1 MNVYVCTRTFAPFS
15 HCTTRSFLNVKMLG
29 KLLPLTKLLTLRST
43 VIITE
48 REREGGREL
57 RSTAVEEQRERGRV
71 LRTEVERE
79 GGENIGREGG
89 REVRREERERGGKK
103 KGRDRGRS

>member
-43 VIITE
+43 VIRTE
-48 REREGGREL
+48 RERGREGVKDYCSV
-57 RSTAVEEQRERGRV
+57 RTEREGEGVENRGRERGR
-71 LRTEVERE
+71 
-79 GGENIGREGG
+79 
-89 REVRREERERGGKK
+89 
-103 KGRDRGRS
+103 